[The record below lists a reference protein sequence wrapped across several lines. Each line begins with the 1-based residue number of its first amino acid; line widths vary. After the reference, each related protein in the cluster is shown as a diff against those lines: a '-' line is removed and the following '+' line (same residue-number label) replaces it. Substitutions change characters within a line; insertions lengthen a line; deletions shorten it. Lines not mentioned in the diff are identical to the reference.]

1 MSFFV
6 GTRMHANFAAI
17 FTKVPLF
24 GLAYSY
30 KFKGAFENN
39 GIFNRTADINNITV
53 EKIDDIIKKIGDAY
67 KEDVSLRMN

>member
-24 GLAYSY
+24 GLSYSY

-39 GIFNRTADINNITV
+39 GIYNRTANI
-53 EKIDDIIKKIGDAY
+53 KNMKS
-67 KEDVSLRMN
+67 EDVDLIVEAVESAYYEDVTKEK

>member
-17 FTKVPLF
+17 FSGVPLF

-30 KFKGAFENN
+30 KFKGAFEHN
-39 GIFNRTADINNITV
+39 GIYNRTANINNIKEEEIEQILCAI
-53 EKIDDIIKKIGDAY
+53 EKAY
-67 KEDVSLRMN
+67 QEDVCRNK